1 MKVLYESIIGRRER
15 DNLGG
20 YYTPDWL
27 AERIVTEVIADPLHD
42 RALDPGC
49 GSGTFLFHAIR
60 HYLAAADADGLS
72 NEDAIRGAT
81 EHVIGLDLHPLA
93 VTFARVT
100 YLLAIGMERLAAR
113 RGPFSVRVY
122 LGDSLLRRARR
133 STAWCERNREVVGA
147 MSINAPRAHLPA
159 R

>member
-1 MKVLYESIIGRRER
+1 MTIAIVGHTERRAGSTAVSDR
-15 DNLGG
+15 PAPPPSPAHVSV
-20 YYTPDWL
+20 YTPDWL
-27 AERIVTEVIADPLHD
+27 AERIVTEVITDPLHN

-133 STAWCERNREVVGA
+133 STA
-147 MSINAPRAHLPA
+147 
-159 R
+159 